1 MNIQSPP
8 KPPPIPIAEVY
19 HQRIGDCISP
29 FESAFKN
36 ADFEDRYFPKFDWF
50 KSSFPRPEKVINLGC
65 SRGRETFALM
75 WNLKAMQAVGIDK
88 DSDRILQ
95 AMSFADSFHRL
106 AKLVASIFQLKNF
119 PPQYAE
125 ELRSWYENGVPSEIR
140 ERIVPSFISGDI
152 SRTIPQFLGQFGLVY
167 LRCVLHLIMDE
178 DKNTIPSAIHNIA
191 GVVTPKVGRVVI
203 IEPTEK
209 EKDGNHHSYDF
220 EPYFRTVGLE
230 VIKRETNETC
240 LGGLDDPNTKLKGYI
255 LYKPT
260 DE

>member
-8 KPPPIPIAEVY
+8 KPPPIQIAEVF
-19 HQRIGDCISP
+19 HQKIADCISP
-29 FESAFKN
+29 FENHFKN
-36 ADFEDRYFPKFDWF
+36 ASFEDRYFPKFDWF
-50 KSSFPRPEKVINLGC
+50 KSSLPRPEKVINLGC

-88 DSDRILQ
+88 DSDRIIQ
-95 AMSFADSFHRL
+95 AKSYVSSVHRL
-106 AKLVASIFQLKNF
+106 AELVALIFQLTNF

-140 ERIVPSFISGDI
+140 ERIVPGFIPGDI
-152 SRTIPQFLGQFGLVY
+152 SRTIRQFLGQFDLVY
-167 LRCVLHLIMDE
+167 LRYVLHLIMDE

-191 GVVTPKVGRVVI
+191 SVVRPEVGRVVI

-230 VIKRETNETC
+230 VIKRETDETR